1 MLNFNFANVILVF
14 NQLVNL
20 YKIGMSGHSHASNVK
35 HKKEANN
42 AKKGKIFSK
51 LVKLITIAAKAE
63 PNPQFNPRLRTA
75 IDKAKENQVPAD
87 NIERAIKKAS
97 EAGENMEELLMEAY
111 GPEGAAIL
119 IEAITDSS
127 NRTVNETKLILKQ
140 QDAKWADPGSVMWA
154 FEKTGEGWNAKFP
167 QEISGQGRE
176 KLEKLIEALEESDDI
191 QNVVTNVKD

>member
-1 MLNFNFANVILVF
+1 MA
-14 NQLVNL
+14 
-20 YKIGMSGHSHASNVK
+20 GHSHAANVK

-42 AKKGKIFSK
+42 KKKGKIFSK
-51 LVKLITIAAKAE
+51 LVKLITIAAKTE

-97 EAGENMEELLMEAY
+97 EPSENLEELVMEAY

-127 NRTVNETKLILKQ
+127 NRTVNEVKLILKNNG
-140 QDAKWADPGSVMWA
+140 AKWADPGSVMWA
-154 FEKTGEGWNAKFP
+154 FEKTSDGWKAKFP
-167 QEISGQGRE
+167 QDISEQG
-176 KLEKLIEALEESDDI
+176 KTDLENLIEAFEENDDVQAVI
-191 QNVVTNVKD
+191 TNIK